1 MSSRRLFFIVITMPH
16 GLSLLLIYGTR
27 VKNCMERIRWTS
39 FIVLS
44 TVLALV
50 IQLLIINSVMAQG
63 PNTSLAYNP
72 NTSRIVDPE
81 NHTITIVDKK
91 TDQPITVCKFTPKE
105 AANMTTNNTGTIYI
119 GNVTS
124 CENLTPVKPAI
135 DETLT
140 TDSDNAIIN
149 ETLTA
154 DTDNATTTETLTTD
168 TDNATTNINLTDK
181 FQGLQGK

>member
-1 MSSRRLFFIVITMPH
+1 
-16 GLSLLLIYGTR
+16 
-27 VKNCMERIRWTS
+27 MERIRWTS
-39 FIVLS
+39 FIMLS
-44 TVLALV
+44 TVFALV
-50 IQLLIINSVMAQG
+50 IQLLIINSVMAQA

-105 AANMTTNNTGTIYI
+105 APNMTTNNTGTIYI

-135 DETLT
+135 DETIT
-140 TDSDNAIIN
+140 TN
-149 ETLTA
+149 TG
-154 DTDNATTTETLTTD
+154 NATTDETITTN
-168 TDNATTNINLTDK
+168 TGNATTEINLTNK
-181 FQGLQGK
+181 FNDLQGK

>member
-1 MSSRRLFFIVITMPH
+1 MGSAFY
-16 GLSLLLIYGTR
+16 LIYGTR

-50 IQLLIINSVMAQG
+50 IQLLIINSVMAQA
-63 PNTSLAYNP
+63 PNASLAYNP
-72 NTSRIVDPE
+72 NTTRIMDPE

-105 AANMTTNNTGTIYI
+105 PANMTTNNTGTTTI

-140 TDSDNAIIN
+140 TD
-149 ETLTA
+149 TG
-154 DTDNATTTETLTTD
+154 NATTDETITTN
-168 TDNATTNINLTDK
+168 TGNATTNVNLTDK
-181 FQGLQGK
+181 FETLQGK